1 MSVMPNMRA
10 RVMGKA
16 VRKPMHMV
24 RFLDGSEIC
33 QSKPRENYSH
43 MAKGMFFPGRGISSA
58 ICIAPSV
65 PP

>member
-33 QSKPRENYSH
+33 QLKNPRGLYSH
-43 MAKGMFFPGRGISSA
+43 G
-58 ICIAPSV
+58 
-65 PP
+65 